1 MNDDMLNDGNQ
12 PATKADL
19 SRFATKADL
28 GRFATKAD
36 LGRFATKADLSQF
49 ATKADLRRFATKA
62 DLSQFPTRT
71 DFNSFRDEIR
81 QLLRP
86 IAVTLAHHTA
96 ELADIRGYIKDKLV
110 TRDEFH
116 SRMDAFTGK
125 VDDYDYSSAKNRDR
139 LDAHEK
145 RITALEQK
153 RA

>member
-1 MNDDMLNDGNQ
+1 MDEGMMEGGNQ

-19 SRFATKADL
+19 DRFATKADL
-28 GRFATKAD
+28 DRFVTKSDFDQFVTKTDFDRFATKDD
-36 LGRFATKADLSQF
+36 L
-49 ATKADLRRFATKA
+49 
-62 DLSQFPTRT
+62 
-71 DFNSFRDEIR
+71 NSFRDEMR
-81 QLLRP
+81 QLFRP
-86 IAVTLAHHTA
+86 IVVTLAHHTA

-116 SRMDAFTGK
+116 SRMDAFTGR

>member
-1 MNDDMLNDGNQ
+1 MMEDANQ

-19 SRFATKADL
+19 RELSLAVKADV
-28 GRFATKAD
+28 RNVIEA
-36 LGRFATKADLSQF
+36 
-49 ATKADLRRFATKA
+49 
-62 DLSQFPTRT
+62 
-71 DFNSFRDEIR
+71 FRDEMR
-81 QLLRP
+81 LLLRP
-86 IAVTLAHHTA
+86 ITVTLANHTA
-96 ELADIRGYIKDKLV
+96 ELADIRGYMKDKLV

-116 SRMDAFTGK
+116 SRMDAFTGR